1 MVSKIK
7 ALAKSRG
14 LSIMQVEEQCGF
26 GKKSIYDWDAH
37 RPNVDKVKRVADFFG
52 VSMDELL
59 EPETQN

>member
-1 MVSKIK
+1 MVGKIK

-14 LSIMQVEEQCGF
+14 LSVVQVEEQCDIGRR
-26 GKKSIYDWDAH
+26 SIYKWDEH
-37 RPNVDKVKRVADFFG
+37 TPNVDKVKRVADFFG